1 MEKPDSSGA
10 LQEQFLEHADIHP
23 FENIALA
30 FSGGGFRAATF
41 ALGVLSYFNK
51 IEFGPCDTLSG
62 QTLLQRVTY
71 LSSASGGTIATTLY
85 ALYNAQGKTFEQFYV
100 KLFEILAGDRL
111 LENALA
117 VLSDKKRWEKHSKKG
132 RNIINAF
139 SVAYDEHIFEGHTL
153 ESLIHNSKNG
163 AHLQE
168 VCFNT
173 TEFYTGLSFRQ
184 DLKLVPDP
192 EKDPYYKYGNENIY
206 VDHAVSK
213 KIKLGDVLA
222 ASSCFP
228 GGFEPIVFPDD
239 FTHRGLNE
247 KDLKDALTLIEQ
259 TGDRDEKKFIA
270 KKKVGFM
277 DGGITDNQA
286 LQSMMYADGRRIRRE
301 TNFSPFDLMLVNDV
315 GSYFIKP
322 YVVPELLKH
331 KGINLTGVY
340 QLIFFVFVT
349 GLVIACFGIHY
360 HRPIFDLIGGLVI
373 VIPGIFLWLVSW
385 LKKKIVAVSKSPSG
399 FTEKIIKLMVRYF
412 TKTPI
417 VVLKQMLEA
426 RAESVLM
433 LNMSIFMKRIRQL
446 IYNKFYESPEWKNRG
461 KGNHIYDLSFS
472 GDLYRKRNPPP
483 LPYLEPSRDI
493 KIVAQTAFNM
503 GTTLWFDEE
512 NTNQQHSEACI
523 IACGQ
528 FTTCYNLLSY
538 IEKLLKSEVYHK
550 IGPVRQKCLLYL
562 KKQMVADYERFKTDP
577 FFKHNQDGIDYK
589 IPKFQPLS
597 VKNIPF
603 PSNW

>member
-1 MEKPDSSGA
+1 MEKPDASGA
-10 LQEQFLEHADIHP
+10 LQEQFLGHTDIHP

-51 IEFGPCDTLSG
+51 IEFDPDDAHSG

-71 LSSASGGTIATTLY
+71 LSSASGGTIATALY
-85 ALYNAQGKTFEQFYV
+85 ALCNAQGKTFEAFYV
-100 KLFEILAGDRL
+100 KLFDTLTGDRL
-111 LENALA
+111 LENALI
-117 VLSDKKRWEKHSKKG
+117 VLSDKKRWEKDSKKG

-139 SVAYDEHIFEGHTL
+139 SVAYDEYIFEGHTL
-153 ESLIHNSKNG
+153 ESLIHQSKNG

-184 DLKLVPDP
+184 DLKLVPDAG
-192 EKDPYYKYGNENIY
+192 KDPYYKYGNENIY
-206 VDHAVSK
+206 VEHAVSK
-213 KIKLGDVLA
+213 RIKLADALA

-239 FTHRGLNE
+239 FTYQGLSE
-247 KDLKDALTLIEQ
+247 GALKKATTLKEQ
-259 TGDRDEKKFIA
+259 TGDKDEKKFIA
-270 KKKVGFM
+270 EKKVGFM

-301 TNFSPFDLMLVNDV
+301 TSFSPFDLMLVNDV

-322 YVVPELLKH
+322 YVVPELTKH
-331 KGINLTGVY
+331 RGINLTWVY
-340 QLIFFVFVT
+340 RLIFFIFVI
-349 GLVIACFGIHY
+349 GLALAGIGIHC
-360 HRPIFDLIGGLVI
+360 HRPVLDLIGGLVI
-373 VIPGIFLWLVSW
+373 VIPAIFLWFVSW
-385 LKKKIVAVSKSPSG
+385 LKKKIVAVSESPTG

-472 GDLYRKRNPPP
+472 SDLYRKRNPP

-538 IEKLLKSEVYHK
+538 IEKLLKSESSYHQ
-550 IGPVRQKCLLYL
+550 RLLAL
-562 KKQMVADYERFKTDP
+562 KKQLSADYELFKTDP
-577 FFKHNQDGIDYK
+577 FFKYNQDGINYK

-597 VKNIPF
+597 VKDIPF